1 MVMQVI
7 VFGNKK
13 YLAFVFLK
21 KYPDLYHNLVFP
33 YLIKHTSSS
42 KKIGYVFKV
51 LFPHL
56 KVLKSLTFW
65 SLLTFVLKK
74 ISIYKTWIFYK
85 ILM

>member
-13 YLAFVFLK
+13 YLAFVFFK

-42 KKIGYVFKV
+42 KKTGYLLKV

-56 KVLKSLTFW
+56 KVLKSLTF
-65 SLLTFVLKK
+65 LEFANICIEKN
-74 ISIYKTWIFYK
+74 
-85 ILM
+85 